1 MEEQHYYD
9 QPRFFFLWL
18 PQLAFKSDGVKLRT
32 LLNRHTLRKHT
43 PLWVWENTDLSNF
56 TAVGLFEFG
65 QRSIESSNVCFML
78 SHAVVQDRNNGRRQW
93 NCSVLTL
100 RNINDKF
107 NYLQSVVQTS
117 TDDGQELMGVIYP
130 SERRSVLVVN
140 AHVVQAREENVIQ

>member
-1 MEEQHYYD
+1 M
-9 QPRFFFLWL
+9 
-18 PQLAFKSDGVKLRT
+18 
-32 LLNRHTLRKHT
+32 
-43 PLWVWENTDLSNF
+43 
-56 TAVGLFEFG
+56 GLFEFG
-65 QRSIESSNVCFML
+65 QRNIESSNVCFML
-78 SHAVVQDRNNGRRQW
+78 SQAVVQERNNGRRQW

-117 TDDGQELMGVIYP
+117 TDNGQELMGVIYP